1 MRPLLLT
8 GYLNN
13 KVQWHVQHDN
23 RMLYLNLTCLREC
36 KLPGLHGGAL
46 LSAPGIFPLPNSLGP
61 CFLSMAGPLSLLLP
75 ISFTCLRLLTFHF
88 CNPLPDIFLVFLA
101 LLLHL
106 FLAQHSLPPFCS
118 PPCFAFNVILSLLRL
133 LGV

>member
-23 RMLYLNLTCLREC
+23 RVLYLNLTCLREC

-46 LSAPGIFPLPNSLGP
+46 LSAPGIFPLPNSFGP
-61 CFLSMAGPLSLLLP
+61 CFLSTADPLSLPLP
-75 ISFTCLRLLTFHF
+75 VSFTLLRLVTFHF
-88 CNPLPDIFLVFLA
+88 FNSLLDIFLVFLA

-106 FLAQHSLPPFCS
+106 FFVQHSLPLLCS
-118 PPCFAFNVILSLLRL
+118 PPCLTLNVVLILLRL